1 MPRPVAKNAERPDQV
16 RRFPH
21 GSVSVLALGETTI
34 GRGTLEPGWRWT
46 VDMAPVMGTPTCQQR
61 HLGVAISGR
70 MQFDMDD
77 GTTLLI
83 GPGDVYEVPP
93 GHDAQVVGDESFVGY
108 EFLSAGAFARAP
120 DDPDD
125 RRLGSILFTDI
136 VDSTRQLERLGDRR
150 WHELLAEHNR
160 LLRTEIDRSRGR
172 EVKTTGDGFLAVF
185 EAPGRAVRCGRAMV
199 AAVAPLGIDIRV
211 GVHTGEIELVGE
223 DVRGLTVHTAARI
236 MALAGPGEVLVS
248 GTTAEL
254 AAGTDL
260 VFEDRGSF
268 ELKGLTGSRP
278 VFSVT

>member
-1 MPRPVAKNAERPDQV
+1 MARPGAKNAERRDQV

-21 GSVSVLALGETTI
+21 GSVNVIVVGEATI

-61 HLGVAISGR
+61 HLGVGISGR

-77 GTTLLI
+77 GTTLLV
-83 GPGDVYEVPP
+83 GPDDVYEVPP
-93 GHDAQVVGDESFVGY
+93 GHDAHVVGDEPFVGY

-136 VDSTRQLERLGDRR
+136 VDSTRHLERLGDRR

-160 LLRTEIDRSRGR
+160 LLRSEIDRSRGR
-172 EVKTTGDGFLAVF
+172 EVKTTGDGFLALF
-185 EAPGRAVRCGRAMV
+185 QAPARAVRCGRAMV
-199 AAVAPLGIDIRV
+199 ASVTPLGIDIRV
-211 GVHTGEIELVGE
+211 GVHTGEIELVGD

-236 MALAGPGEVLVS
+236 MSLAGPGEVFVS
-248 GTTAEL
+248 GTTADL
-254 AAGTDL
+254 AAGSDL
-260 VFEDRGSF
+260 VFEDRGTF
-268 ELKGLTGSRP
+268 ELKGLSGSRP